1 MSNSYANAFFAAIPI
16 AIRIADEAVRS
27 DIECVC
33 KRVEHDANGV
43 PWYNLLRCPA
53 DETEQRIIATAV
65 EYLTLRG
72 RIERHG
78 DLVRVAGFDA

>member
-1 MSNSYANAFFAAIPI
+1 MSSPYATAFFAAIPL
-16 AIRIADEAVRS
+16 AIRIADEAARS

-33 KRVEHDANGV
+33 KCVEHDANGV
-43 PWYNLLRCPA
+43 PWYNLLICPD
-53 DETEQRIIATAV
+53 DETEQRIIATAI

-72 RIERHG
+72 RIERRG

>member
-1 MSNSYANAFFAAIPI
+1 MKSINLS
-16 AIRIADEAVRS
+16 RS
-27 DIECVC
+27 E
-33 KRVEHDANGV
+33 
-43 PWYNLLRCPA
+43 
-53 DETEQRIIATAV
+53 RIIATAV

>member
-1 MSNSYANAFFAAIPI
+1 MSSPYATAFFAAIPL
-16 AIRIADEAVRS
+16 AIRIADEAARS
-27 DIECVC
+27 GIECTC
-33 KRVEHDANGV
+33 KCVEHDANGV
-43 PWYNLLRCPA
+43 PWYDLLSCPD
-53 DETEQRIIATAV
+53 DETGQRIIATAV

>member
-1 MSNSYANAFFAAIPI
+1 MSNSYANAFFAAIPL
-16 AIRIADEAVRS
+16 AIRIADEAARS
-27 DIECVC
+27 DIECLC
-33 KRVEHDANGV
+33 KRVERDANGV
-43 PWYNLLRCPA
+43 PWYDVLKCQD